1 MKSKKQSLAALST
14 CEAEYMAL
22 SVGHQEVAYLT
33 QFLKDVF
40 QCKFVPVN
48 IKNNNQG
55 AITIVKNLVKYM
67 KLKHIDI
74 RYHFNC
80 DYYQLNKIMIEYVQS
95 EENVLDVFTKSCR
108 KLTL

>member
-40 QCKFVPVN
+40 PCKFVPVN

-67 KLKHIDI
+67 KLKNIDI

-95 EENVLDVFTKSCR
+95 EENVVDVFTKSCR